1 MPPYPRSQ
9 DQPVMV
15 MSAITEHLIDRGD
28 GTAVELFLAQP
39 SAAKPAGALLFVHGY
54 QRGLFLGGREAVDDG
69 SLLYF
74 SSRLNVTA
82 AAVSQ
87 PGFGASGGPADFCGP
102 DTQRAIM
109 VALDFLRSQPTVD
122 PTRIVIYGNSRG
134 AVASAMVA
142 AQVPDL
148 RAIILSSGVYDLE
161 EVYRNSSRGVQ
172 QAIENEAGLSP
183 KAFLDRSAIYHCD
196 NIRAETLLL
205 HSKSDDRA
213 PFDQAER
220 FAGTLSK
227 AGVPV
232 SLRTFEC
239 GHRIPR
245 QQTMPIL
252 RDFLMRVFTST
263 STYH

>member
-1 MPPYPRSQ
+1 
-9 DQPVMV
+9 

-87 PGFGASGGPADFCGP
+87 PGFGASDGPADFCGP
-102 DTQRAIM
+102 DTQRAIV
-109 VALDFLRSQPTVD
+109 VALDFLKGLPTVD
-122 PTRIVIYGNSRG
+122 PARIVLYGNSRG

-148 RAIILSSGVYDLE
+148 RAIILASGVYDLE

-172 QAIENEAGLSP
+172 RAIETEAGLSP
-183 KAFLDRSAIYHCD
+183 KAFWDRSAMYHCD
-196 NIRAETLLL
+196 KIRAETLLL
-205 HSKSDDRA
+205 HGKSDDRA
-213 PFDQAER
+213 PFDQAEK

-227 AGVPV
+227 AGQLV
-232 SLRTFEC
+232 SLRTFES

-245 QQTMPIL
+245 QQTFPIL

-263 STYH
+263 SAYH

>member
-1 MPPYPRSQ
+1 VQ
-9 DQPVMV
+9 
-15 MSAITEHLIDRGD
+15 H
-28 GTAVELFLAQP
+28 FLTQP
-39 SAAKPAGALLFVHGY
+39 SAAKSTGALLFVHGY

-74 SSRLNVTA
+74 SSRLNVTT

-87 PGFGASGGPADFCGP
+87 PGFGASGGPPDFCGP
-102 DTQRAIM
+102 DTQRAIT
-109 VALDFLRSQPTVD
+109 VALNFLKRQPTID
-122 PTRIVIYGNSRG
+122 PSRIVLYGNSRG

-161 EVYRNSSRGVQ
+161 RVYLNSSRGVQ

-183 KAFLDRSAIYHCD
+183 KAFMDRSAMYHC
-196 NIRAETLLL
+196 NSIRAETLLL
-205 HSKSDDRA
+205 HGKSDDRA

-220 FAGTLSK
+220 FAAALLETGL
-227 AGVPV
+227 PV

-252 RDFLMRVFTST
+252 RDVLMRVFTST

>member
-1 MPPYPRSQ
+1 
-9 DQPVMV
+9 

-28 GTAVELFLAQP
+28 GAAVELFLAQP

-102 DTQRAIM
+102 DTQRAIL
-109 VALDFLRSQPTVD
+109 VALNFLKRQPTVD

-142 AQVPDL
+142 ARVPDL
-148 RAIILSSGVYDLE
+148 RAMILSSGVYDLE

-183 KAFLDRSAIYHCD
+183 KAFLDRSAIYHCE
-196 NIRAETLLL
+196 NIRAEALLL
-205 HSKSDDRA
+205 HGKSDDRA
-213 PFDQAER
+213 PFDQAKR

-227 AGVPV
+227 AGAPV
-232 SLRTFEC
+232 TLRTFEC

-245 QQTMPIL
+245 QQAMPIL
-252 RDFLMRVFTST
+252 RDFLMGVFAST